1 MGGGRV
7 KIGGSEGTNSEKVE
21 IELDH
26 TRRMVEGEGMQ
37 DIVSEKKQP
46 GATCCR
52 LLPFHPQYPDLLR
65 PEVSSS
71 LGPTNL

>member
-37 DIVSEKKQP
+37 DIVSEAQ
-46 GATCCR
+46 R
-52 LLPFHPQYPDLLR
+52 YVLPPFTFSSP
-65 PEVSSS
+65 VS
-71 LGPTNL
+71 